1 LNQKK
6 KIKKKAA
13 FIDHSFHKKTKA
25 TQFLIELLSKE
36 YDIETIWDE
45 SWEGG
50 DSISVNYL
58 NENNFHTIFF
68 FQILPPLSY
77 LKQLNCK
84 NLVWFPMYDQEG
96 GKHYTSYI
104 PYLDLNLKIFSFSK
118 KLYENLK
125 KACPNC
131 YYYKYHLKPV
141 DVPSTD
147 NNSKRVFF
155 WVRTSHI
162 TWSTVKKLL
171 GRNDI
176 ETVIMKLTPDPN
188 FKIDIPSEEDIDK
201 YNIQLI
207 DHWLDKEE
215 YNKLLSS
222 CNIFI
227 SPRQSEGIGMSF
239 IEALSRGMCVIACDN
254 PTMNEYIIHGK
265 NGLLYDLQNPKE
277 LDISNLDEICKNAVK
292 IAKEDYDSW
301 EKSKHKILI
310 DLTKPDKKLTSMK
323 LLYLKAAY
331 THSLIYPKLT
341 SIILFPLV
349 KLKTVLKTCL
359 KAFYS

>member
-1 LNQKK
+1 
-6 KIKKKAA
+6 
-13 FIDHSFHKKTKA
+13 
-25 TQFLIELLSKE
+25 ELLSNE

-45 SWEGG
+45 SWKGG
-50 DSISVNYL
+50 ERVSVNYL

-68 FQILPPLSY
+68 FQILPPLDY
-77 LKQLNCK
+77 LKTLNCK

-125 KACPNC
+125 KAGLNC

-141 DVPSTD
+141 DTLSTD

-155 WVRTSHI
+155 WVRTSQV
-162 TWSTVKKLL
+162 TWNIVKKLL
-171 GRNDI
+171 GGNDI
-176 ETVIMKLTPDPN
+176 EKVIMKLTPDPN
-188 FKIDIPSEEDIDK
+188 HKIDIPSKEDIDK

-207 DHWLDKEE
+207 ERWLDK
-215 YNKLLSS
+215 
-222 CNIFI
+222 
-227 SPRQSEGIGMSF
+227 MSF
-239 IEALSRGMCVIACDN
+239 IEALSRGMCVIAPDN
-254 PTMNEYIIHGK
+254 ATMNEYIIHGK
-265 NGLLYDLQNPKE
+265 NGLLYDLKNPEE
-277 LDISNLDEICKNAVK
+277 LNLGNLPNMCENAIK
-292 IAKEDYDSW
+292 IAKQDYESW
-301 EKSKHKILI
+301 KKSKPEILI
-310 DLTKPDKKLTSMK
+310 DLTKPDKKLTPIK

-331 THSLIYPKLT
+331 THSLIYPELT

-349 KLKTVLKTCL
+349 KLKTILKTCL